1 MNKEPGN
8 MADSTRK
15 RVIFDTD
22 IGIDDAMALLFLHYS
37 PEVELLAISSVV
49 GNASIDDTTRNA
61 LYLKQR
67 FGITAPVHRGAAQ
80 PSAPALGEGYPDF
93 VHGRN
98 GLGDIQ
104 LEVPTLREDPVAAA
118 EAIVA
123 LAQAHPGELC
133 IVAVGRLTNIAA
145 ALTLCPALPG
155 LVREVVV
162 MGGVFGFAG
171 QRGNVSPVAEA
182 NIAGDPAAADAVFTS
197 GMPVTLVGLDVTEKT
212 RMDDA
217 FIDTLRQRAGD
228 AGDFI
233 HRISRFYFD
242 FYQRTGGSRD
252 CPIHD
257 SSAVACLLRPSLY
270 GTQSLNVRVA
280 TDGVAIGQTIGGE
293 PGVDYVADHWQQ
305 ATPIQVCSD
314 VDADAVRA
322 LYLDTLTNAG

>member
-1 MNKEPGN
+1 MNKAPGKT
-8 MADSTRK
+8 AGSTGK

-37 PEVELLAISSVV
+37 PDVELLAITSVV

-61 LYLKQR
+61 LYMKQR
-67 FGITAPVHRGAAQ
+67 FGIAAPVHRGAAQ
-80 PSAPALGEGYPDF
+80 PSGPALGEGYPDF

-98 GLGDIQ
+98 GLGDIE
-104 LEVPTLREDPVAAA
+104 LTAPSLREDALSAA

-123 LAQAHPGELC
+123 LAQAHPGELS

-145 ALTLCPALPG
+145 ALTLCPALPE

-197 GMPVTLVGLDVTEKT
+197 GIPVTVVGLDVTEKT
-212 RMDDA
+212 RMDEA
-217 FIDTLRQRAGD
+217 FIDSLRRRAGD

-270 GTQSLNVRVA
+270 CMQTLNVRVA
-280 TDGVAIGQTIGGE
+280 IGGVAIGQTIGGE
-293 PGVDYVADHWQQ
+293 PGVDYVSDAWRRT
-305 ATPIQVCSD
+305 APIRVCSD

-322 LYLDTLTNAG
+322 LYIETLANAG